1 MATLLYHLTQDGKAV
16 VSPFDEAILKVA
28 RCGPVRIVSP
38 YIGVAY
44 IERIIGISSE
54 WRLIS
59 DVQEWL
65 GSLSAQARP
74 RAWQFIRENLEL
86 IHHCPA
92 LHAKAVISDSLAM
105 MGSANLTQHGILG
118 RTEMGILLD
127 DANLVS
133 ELGAWFDGL
142 WAETAPPEVDEA
154 SAYIQWLDEE
164 AGHAPARRQRF
175 ALSSGSRK
183 VRARLVNLE
192 VKATTQANEAPLD
205 LSQVAQAIII
215 QDQKHYD
222 SVEAAIEAAINKLTA
237 GAFTFSQLAME
248 TRRGYADTNLREIY
262 ILLVE
267 RCANHVRSVFVDSTQ
282 NRLILT
288 DGHFTQST
296 KETLWPALAPFDAFL
311 VAMVGKL
318 SFSTPAALPTEEW
331 LERET
336 GICGRDQVILVS
348 ELLDCG
354 FLVLNDRPG
363 ELPYYTLDSL
373 FDEWGGRFKLFPKAH
388 SAWTVKQRQSAR
400 TTPQID
406 NIKDD
411 NFDVDTPA
419 GYGVLRSDQLPE
431 MEGDDDIDFA
441 GLEKVLR
448 ESEARTAQRRLDHP
462 AKRKGPATT
471 PKKSPEPITNVI
483 PKPTK
488 GLERHQVDAFLAK
501 LLTMVAGG
509 RLFTAQDWSTLAQDV
524 AQATMTQESIARIA
538 LDPVAK
544 HPKVFLVADQGG
556 RCLLS
561 INPMLRWDMLLSYPK
576 TRAVCDKLLESA

>member
-1 MATLLYHLTQDGKAV
+1 MATLLYHLAQDGKAV

-133 ELGAWFDGL
+133 ELGAWFDDL
-142 WAETAPPEVDEA
+142 WAETTPPEVDEA

-183 VRARLVNLE
+183 VRARLVNLG
-192 VKATTQANEAPLD
+192 VTATTQAKETPLD
-205 LSQVAQAIII
+205 MSQVAQAIII

-222 SVEAAIEAAINKLTA
+222 SAEDAIEAAINKLTT
-237 GAFTFSQLAME
+237 GVFTFSQLVME
-248 TRRGYADTNLREIY
+248 TRRGFADTNLREIY
-262 ILLVE
+262 ILLVQH
-267 RCANHVRSVFVDSTQ
+267 CANHVRSVFVDSAQ

-288 DGHFTQST
+288 DGLFTQST

-311 VAMVGKL
+311 VALIEKL
-318 SFSTPAALPTEEW
+318 SFSTPTALPTEER
-331 LERET
+331 LEHET
-336 GICGRDQVILVS
+336 SIGGRDQVILVS

-354 FLVLNDRPG
+354 FLLLDDRPG

-373 FDEWGGRFKLFPKAH
+373 FDEWGGRFKLFQKAH
-388 SAWTVKQRQSAR
+388 SAWAVKQRQSTL

-406 NIKDD
+406 IEDD
-411 NFDVDTPA
+411 NFDVDTPT

-431 MEGDDDIDFA
+431 MEGNDDIDFA

-448 ESEARTAQRRLDHP
+448 ESEARAAQRRLEHP

-471 PKKSPEPITNVI
+471 PKKSLKPITIVI
-483 PKPTK
+483 PRSK
-488 GLERHQVDAFLAK
+488 GSERHQVDAFLAK

-509 RLFTAQDWSTLAQDV
+509 RLFTAQDWSTLAQGA
-524 AQATMTQESIARIA
+524 AQTTITQEPIARIA

-544 HPKVFLVADQGG
+544 HPKVFLVTDQGG

>member
-1 MATLLYHLTQDGKAV
+1 MATLLYHLTQDGKTA

-65 GSLSAQARP
+65 GSLSTQARP
-74 RAWQFIRENLEL
+74 RAWQFIRENLES
-86 IHHCPA
+86 IHHCHA
-92 LHAKAVISDSLAM
+92 IHAKAVISDSLAM

-142 WAETAPPEVDEA
+142 WAETKPPEVDEA

-164 AGHAPARRQRF
+164 AAHAPTRRQRF

-192 VKATTQANEAPLD
+192 VKATTQPNEAPLN

-222 SVEAAIEAAINKLTA
+222 SVEAAIEAAINKLTV

-248 TRRGYADTNLREIY
+248 TRRGFADTNLREIY
-262 ILLVE
+262 ILLVQH
-267 RCANHVRSVFVDSTQ
+267 CANHVRSVFVDSTQ
-282 NRLILT
+282 NRLILK

-311 VAMVGKL
+311 VAIIGKL
-318 SFSTPAALPTEEW
+318 SFSTPAALPTEER

-336 GICGRDQVILVS
+336 GIGGRDQVILVS

-354 FLVLNDRPG
+354 FLVLDDRPG

-388 SAWTVKQRQSAR
+388 SAWEVKQRQSAR

-406 NIKDD
+406 IDDD
-411 NFDVDTPA
+411 NFDIDTPA
-419 GYGVLRSDQLPE
+419 SYGVLRSDQLPE
-431 MEGDDDIDFA
+431 IEDEDDDDIDFA

-448 ESEARTAQRRLDHP
+448 ESEVRAAQRKLEHP
-462 AKRKGPATT
+462 TKRKGPATT
-471 PKKSPEPITNVI
+471 PKKSHEPVKIAI
-483 PKPTK
+483 PKPEV
-488 GLERHQVDAFLAK
+488 LERHQVDAFLAR
-501 LLTMVAGG
+501 LLTSVAGG
-509 RLFTAQDWSTLAQDV
+509 RLFTAQDWSALTQYV
-524 AQATMTQESIARIA
+524 AQVTMTQEPIVRIA

-556 RCLLS
+556 HCLLS

>member
-1 MATLLYHLTQDGKAV
+1 MATLLYHLAQDGKTT

-44 IERIIGISSE
+44 IERIISISSE

-86 IHHCPA
+86 IHHYPA

-105 MGSANLTQHGILG
+105 IGSANLTQPGILG

-127 DANLVS
+127 DENLVS
-133 ELGAWFDGL
+133 ELGTWFDGL

-175 ALSSGSRK
+175 VLSSDSRK

-192 VKATTQANEAPLD
+192 VKTTTQAKEAPLD

-248 TRRGYADTNLREIY
+248 TRRGFADTNLREIY
-262 ILLVE
+262 ILLVQH
-267 RCANHVRSVFVDSTQ
+267 CANHVRSVFVESTQ

-311 VAMVGKL
+311 IAMIGKL
-318 SFSTPAALPTEEW
+318 SFSTPAALPTEER

-336 GICGRDQVILVS
+336 GIGGRDQVILVS

-354 FLVLNDRPG
+354 FILLDDRPG

-388 SAWTVKQRQSAR
+388 SAWAVKQRQSAR
-400 TTPQID
+400 TTPQVDIE
-406 NIKDD
+406 DD
-411 NFDVDTPA
+411 NFDVDTTT
-419 GYGVLRSDQLPE
+419 GYGVLRNDQLPE
-431 MEGDDDIDFA
+431 MEGDDDIDFV

-448 ESEARTAQRRLDHP
+448 ESEARATQYRLEHP
-462 AKRKGPATT
+462 AKRKVPAAT
-471 PKKSPEPITNVI
+471 PKKSSTPITIVI
-483 PKPTK
+483 PKPK
-488 GLERHQVDAFLAK
+488 VLERHQVDAFLAK
-501 LLTMVAGG
+501 LLAMVAGG
-509 RLFTAQDWSTLAQDV
+509 RLFAAQDWSVLARDV

-544 HPKVFLVADQGG
+544 HPKVFLVTDQGG